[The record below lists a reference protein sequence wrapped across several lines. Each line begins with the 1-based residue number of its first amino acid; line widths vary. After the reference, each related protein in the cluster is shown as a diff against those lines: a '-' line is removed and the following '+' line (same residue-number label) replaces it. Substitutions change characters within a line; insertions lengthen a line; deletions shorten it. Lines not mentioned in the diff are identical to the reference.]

1 MRNNAKDDP
10 LQFLFV
16 KVLSSDRKYS
26 IKENRVSARYKFH
39 TALQLGIGPD
49 LILSEV
55 FPRRGSW
62 VEKMMVMEGCLI
74 DNC

>member
-1 MRNNAKDDP
+1 MTTEG
-10 LQFLFV
+10 V
-16 KVLSSDRKYS
+16 SSIRDS
-26 IKENRVSARYKFH
+26 NVKENRVSARYKFH
-39 TALQLGIGPD
+39 SALQLGIGPD